1 MFSHLARLFSCD
13 INESN
18 LAIRTEQIRARLRS
32 YPLMIIS
39 QLVIALLLV
48 ALMWGKLPHSVLLI
62 WLAVLF
68 TELMVESYYA
78 WRNAVSIGSVE
89 ECSRWRDRLLVSV
102 TMAGMIWGSG
112 GVLLFVP
119 DDLTYQALL
128 ICVFLGMAAGAA
140 TTNPVFPPALYIYI
154 SLVTLPLMLL
164 NLAIGDR
171 AHLILAGMLLMYWGF
186 LLSTGRG
193 LSKTFELSLRRS
205 IENEQLLA
213 QLTEEKQDVEQSFH
227 IKSRFLAAASHD
239 LRQPVHALALL
250 AGALKGHVQDA
261 EGDTLCNKLELSIEA
276 LSGMLNAL
284 LDVSRLD
291 AGVVK
296 PCYELFALQPLLD
309 RLYDEFKVFADKQGL
324 RLEMSG
330 CDSLVY
336 SDAVLLELVLR
347 NLISNA
353 LRHTPHGEISLSC
366 HPVENGVQLTVRDTG
381 IGIAPEFLSSIFEEY
396 YQIGNRQRDRRKGL
410 GLGLAIVKRLD
421 KLLGLQLQ
429 VSSVPGEGTS
439 FVLLIPERTPDEDP
453 EELHGSDAAGVTD
466 LLV

>member
-1 MFSHLARLFSCD
+1 M
-13 INESN
+13 
-18 LAIRTEQIRARLRS
+18 
-32 YPLMIIS
+32 
-39 QLVIALLLV
+39 VIAMLLV
-48 ALMWGKLPHSVLLI
+48 ALLWGKLSNSVLLI
-62 WLAVLF
+62 WLAALF
-68 TELMVESYYA
+68 TEMMVESSYA
-78 WRNAVSIGSVE
+78 CRNPGSVSSME
-89 ECSRWRDRLLVSV
+89 ECIRWRDRLLVSV
-102 TMAGMIWGSG
+102 TMAGMIWGAG

-128 ICVFLGMAAGAA
+128 ICVFLGIAAGAA

-154 SLVTLPLMLL
+154 SLVILPLMAL
-164 NLAIGDR
+164 NLVIGDR
-171 AHLILAGMLLMYWGF
+171 SHLILAVMLLMYWGF

-193 LSKTFELSLRRS
+193 LSNTFELSLRRS

-213 QLTEEKQDVEQSFH
+213 QLTEETHDAEQSYQT
-227 IKSRFLAAASHD
+227 KSRFLAAASHD

-250 AGALKGHVQDA
+250 AEALKAHVKDT

-296 PCYELFALQPLLD
+296 PSYDIFAMQPLLD

-330 CDSLVY
+330 CDALVY

-353 LRHTPHGEISLSC
+353 LRHTPNGEISLRC
-366 HPVENGVQLTVRDTG
+366 QVVENGVQLTLRDTG

-429 VSSVPGEGTS
+429 VSSVPDEGTC
-439 FVLLIPERTPDEDP
+439 FVLLIPERKPDEDM
-453 EELHGSDAAGVTD
+453 EELPANPTAVTTD